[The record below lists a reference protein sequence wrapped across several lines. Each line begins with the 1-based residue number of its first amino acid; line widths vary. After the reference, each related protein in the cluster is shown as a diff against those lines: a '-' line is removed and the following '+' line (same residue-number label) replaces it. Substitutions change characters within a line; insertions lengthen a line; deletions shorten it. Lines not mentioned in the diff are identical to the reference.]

1 MTLLLTNED
10 VEQVLDMPASLE
22 ALEPAYRELST
33 GGAVL
38 RHQSQTYLPGPLPDS
53 SYCLKTVEGG
63 SETFGV
69 MAIRMTS
76 DVLRARQVEGRFR
89 REKVA
94 AAPGGRFLGLVLL
107 FSLETGELLAIMPDG
122 IIQRLRVG
130 ASSALAARHLA
141 RADAKT
147 VGLIGAGNQAEAQLR
162 GLACVRSLSQVR
174 VYSPTSERRRDFA
187 DRMSQELSASAGAG
201 GAAERRA
208 ESAARMADGLGSE
221 AGPASAAEEPARLAA
236 DALGSRPGGGPF
248 EGLGSVANLATVVDP
263 VAAGGLPAAIPAP
276 VFRVV
281 AVDSAEEAVRDVDIV
296 VAATNS
302 GEPVIDASWL
312 QPGMHVSFIREFE
325 ADDATL
331 ARADVLVV
339 HTKQG
344 EIDHYTPRGHEA
356 LADLQRGRGF
366 PWQRYPELADLIGG
380 SAPGRGDAQ
389 QLTMFMNNFGIGIQF
404 AALGARAWREC
415 RACGL
420 GQDIPSDW
428 FLESLQP

>member
-1 MTLLLTNED
+1 MTLLLTNDD
-10 VEQVLDMPASLE
+10 VAQVLDMPASLK
-22 ALEPAYRELST
+22 ALEPAYRELAT

-63 SETFGV
+63 SQSLGV

-76 DVLRARQVEGRFR
+76 DVLRGRQVEGRFR
-89 REKVA
+89 REKVP

-130 ASSALAARHLA
+130 ASSALAARYLA
-141 RADAKT
+141 RGDART
-147 VGLIGAGNQAEAQLR
+147 AGLIGAGHQAEAQLR
-162 GLACVRSLSQVR
+162 GLACVRELSSVR
-174 VYSPTSERRRDFA
+174 VYSPT
-187 DRMSQELSASAGAG
+187 AG
-201 GAAERRA
+201 RRA
-208 ESAARMADGLGSE
+208 EFAARMSHELRIHIE
-221 AGPASAAEEPARLAA
+221 AVASAR
-236 DALGSRPGGGPF
+236 
-248 EGLGSVANLATVVDP
+248 
-263 VAAGGLPAAIPAP
+263 
-276 VFRVV
+276 V
-281 AVDSAEEAVRDVDIV
+281 AVQDADVV

-302 GEPVIDASWL
+302 GEPVVEASWL
-312 QPGMHVSFIREFE
+312 EPSMHVSFIREFE

-331 ARADVLVV
+331 ERADVLVV

-344 EIDHYTPRGHEA
+344 EIDHYTPRGHES
-356 LADLQRGRGF
+356 LADLQRGRGY
-366 PWQRYPELADLIGG
+366 PWQRYPELADLVGG
-380 SAPGRGDAQ
+380 SAPGRSDAK

-404 AALGARAWREC
+404 AALGACAWREC
-415 RACGL
+415 HARGL

>member
-1 MTLLLTNED
+1 MTLLLTNDD
-10 VEQVLDMPASLE
+10 VEQVLDMPASLK
-22 ALEPAYRELST
+22 ALEPAYRELSS

-38 RHQSQTYLPGPLPDS
+38 RPQSQTYLPGPLPDS

-63 SETFGV
+63 SESLGV

-76 DVLRARQVEGRFR
+76 DVLRGRQVEGRFR
-89 REKVA
+89 REKIA

-141 RADAKT
+141 RGEATA

-162 GLACVRSLSQVR
+162 GLACVRRLSHVC
-174 VYSPTSERRRDFA
+174 VYSPTAERRRVFA
-187 DRMSQELSASAGAG
+187 DRMRRELGC
-201 GAAERRA
+201 
-208 ESAARMADGLGSE
+208 
-221 AGPASAAEEPARLAA
+221 
-236 DALGSRPGGGPF
+236 
-248 EGLGSVANLATVVDP
+248 VVET
-263 VAAGGLPAAIPAP
+263 A
-276 VFRVV
+276 
-281 AVDSAEEAVRDVDIV
+281 DSAQEAVSGAQIV

-302 GEPVIDASWL
+302 GEPVLDAGWL
-312 QPGMHVSFIREFE
+312 RPGMHVSFIREFE

-331 ARADVLVV
+331 ARADVLVT

-344 EIDHYTPRGHEA
+344 EIDHCTPLGHEA

-366 PWQRYPELADLIGG
+366 PWQRYPELADLLAG
-380 SAPGRGDAQ
+380 STPGRTDNG

-404 AALGARAWREC
+404 AALGAAAWREC
-415 RACGL
+415 RARGL

-428 FLESLQP
+428 FLEALQP